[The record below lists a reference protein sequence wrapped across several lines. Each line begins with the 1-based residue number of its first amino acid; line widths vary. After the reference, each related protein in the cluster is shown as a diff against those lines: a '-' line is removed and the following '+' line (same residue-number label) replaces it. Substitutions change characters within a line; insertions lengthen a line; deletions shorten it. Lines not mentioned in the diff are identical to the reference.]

1 MKIKVTLETYIDI
14 PILEPDFWNS
24 DTEKE
29 YRDDIECEL
38 MNRSMDYIWT
48 KPMRDI
54 SEDCKIISVE
64 PYEDG
69 IDDVEEL
76 VNKWKLHYNKR

>member
-24 DTEKE
+24 DTEEE
-29 YRDDIECEL
+29 YRDDIECEM
-38 MNRSMDYIWT
+38 MNRSMDYIWNR
-48 KPMRDI
+48 PMRDI

-69 IDDVEEL
+69 IDDIKKL
-76 VNKWKLHYNKR
+76 VNKWKCHFNER

>member
-1 MKIKVTLETYIDI
+1 MKIKVICETYIDI

-24 DTEKE
+24 DTEEE
-29 YRDDIECEL
+29 YREDIKAEL
-38 MNRSMDYIWT
+38 MNRSMDYIWN

-69 IDDVEEL
+69 IDDVEKL
-76 VNKWKLHYNKR
+76 VDKWKHHYNKR

>member
-1 MKIKVTLETYIDI
+1 MKIKVICETYIDI
-14 PILEPDFWNS
+14 PILEPDCWNS

-38 MNRSMDYIWT
+38 INRSMDYIWN
-48 KPMRDI
+48 KPMQDI
-54 SEDCKIISVE
+54 SEDCKIISAE

-69 IDDVEEL
+69 IDDVEKL
-76 VNKWKLHYNKR
+76 VDKWKLHYNKR